1 MSNLPTPINLVD
13 TETVQWTADNSNPRN
28 VYANVATADAST
40 HGAVL
45 MTGDFGG
52 SGESPAVVGIKGVL
66 FDQSIAPNEDYQAPQ
81 FVADG
86 VSDAGIAFGHLK
98 FGHLTGGIDPRSST
112 AESIGVPSHAACVT
126 LSDSS
131 PAADIAVS
139 LDSTV
144 NAHFWC
150 FVQNQSVSHNAVFTP
165 SSGTINDGTGASST
179 ATVSA
184 GSCCVVFFG
193 GTNWTILKLSGGGG
207 AGTVTSVALTM
218 PAEFS
223 VAGSPITSSG
233 TLAVTK
239 ANQSAN
245 QVFAGP
251 TSGSPA
257 VPSFRALVA
266 SDIPNIAE
274 SQVTSLTTDLA
285 AKVSTSRTINTTAPI
300 TGGGDLSVDR
310 TIAIDN
316 FTGDS
321 GSGGAKG
328 AVPAPAAGDAA
339 AGKFLKADG
348 TWTAP
353 GGSSSPLTTKGDL
366 YSHSSIDAR
375 LPVGS
380 DGAILTADA
389 AQTIGLKY
397 QTHYGVFGIV
407 IDGSGGVPLTGSK
420 GFIQMPYGGTI
431 TGWTII
437 ADQSG
442 SCQVTLKKSTYSGF
456 PSTSSIVASAQP
468 ILSSAQKATSTTLT
482 GWTTAFSKDDI
493 MEFNLDSVTA
503 CRRLILQIQV
513 SRN

>member
-1 MSNLPTPINLVD
+1 VADSS
-13 TETVQWTADNSNPRN
+13 ETT
-28 VYANVATADAST
+28 
-40 HGAVL
+40 
-45 MTGDFGG
+45 
-52 SGESPAVVGIKGVL
+52 GIKWKSL
-66 FDQSIAPNEDYQAPQ
+66 
-81 FVADG
+81 
-86 VSDAGIAFGHLK
+86 
-98 FGHLTGGIDPRSST
+98 
-112 AESIGVPSHAACVT
+112 AES
-126 LSDSS
+126 
-131 PAADIAVS
+131 DI
-139 LDSTV
+139 
-144 NAHFWC
+144 
-150 FVQNQSVSHNAVFTP
+150 
-165 SSGTINDGTGASST
+165 
-179 ATVSA
+179 
-184 GSCCVVFFG
+184 
-193 GTNWTILKLSGGGG
+193 TN
-207 AGTVTSVALTM
+207 
-218 PAEFS
+218 
-223 VAGSPITSSG
+223 
-233 TLAVTK
+233 
-239 ANQSAN
+239 
-245 QVFAGP
+245 
-251 TSGSPA
+251 
-257 VPSFRALVA
+257 
-266 SDIPNIAE
+266 
-274 SQVTSLTTDLA
+274 LTTDLA
-285 AKVSTSRTINTTAPI
+285 AKVPTSRNINTTAPL
-300 TGGGDLSVDR
+300 TGGGDLSADR

-366 YSHSSIDAR
+366 YSHSSIDTR

-442 SCQVTLKKSTYSGF
+442 SCQVTIKKSTYSGF
-456 PSTSSIVASAQP
+456 PSTSSIVASAPP
-468 ILSSAQKATSTTLT
+468 ILSSAQKGTSATLT